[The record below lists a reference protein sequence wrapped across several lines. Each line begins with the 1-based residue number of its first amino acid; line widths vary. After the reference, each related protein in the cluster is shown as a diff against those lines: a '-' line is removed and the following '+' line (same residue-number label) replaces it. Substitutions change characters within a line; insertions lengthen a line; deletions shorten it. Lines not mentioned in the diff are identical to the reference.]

1 MGAIGLGGL
10 VLALAASYWLARR
23 TSLRM
28 QSIADALMQMV
39 DAPHSQPNL
48 LHIQK
53 LHQQSHGPV
62 QQLAG
67 AVLAFRRALQRQHQA
82 EEQALELLF
91 YDPLTQLPNRR
102 LLRERLQQALTRHAP
117 LALLALDLDGFQHIN
132 DSCGHQVGDQVLQ
145 AVAQRL
151 RTTTQGCEVL
161 ARTGGNS
168 FAVLLTGLGH
178 AATDTA
184 AQAERMAEAM
194 QSALAEP
201 LQLQHTTHYISAS
214 IGITLF
220 QAPLGNLD
228 LPLQHAEA
236 AMYQAKTA
244 GRGLVRFFDP
254 DPQARIEARLHLEN
268 DLRQA
273 IAGEQLRL
281 FYQLQVD
288 GQGRACGAEV
298 LLRWQHPQRGMVS
311 PGEFIPL
318 AEASDLILPIGLWV
332 LQGACQQLHAWAQQ
346 PHLAALSIAVNVSAK
361 QFRQPDFVQQV
372 CQAIA
377 TSGAPAQRLKLELTE
392 SVVLEEVEN
401 TIEKMAQLRALGV
414 RFSMDDFGTGYSS
427 LQYLKRLPLD
437 QLKIEQGFV
446 RDITNDSNDA
456 AIVQTIIAMGR
467 SLGLEVI
474 AEGVETPAQHAF
486 LSTHGCDLFQNVFMI
501 SNEGVGDAVR
511 DGLRGANHSNSLAI
525 ARICND
531 ADRPKRRP
539 HTHEEI
545 VNTFLLRAAQNQH
558 INRCRHP
565 QPLGKTGPQPCA
577 VADEQGHI
585 PHGVTTSD
593 KPLVKR
599 GNHPLVKPTNVPPMG
614 MACNVQMHAVLG
626 GVLTRHFGLVAQQNM
641 KLRLLRLGLLRH
653 AHDIGGDT
661 TASVVALGIRRVAH
675 ARKR

>member
-1 MGAIGLGGL
+1 MWAIGLGGL

-28 QSIADALMQMV
+28 QSIADALVQMV
-39 DAPHSQPNL
+39 HAPHSQPNL

-102 LLRERLQQALTRHAP
+102 LLRERLQQALTRPAP

-168 FAVLLTGLGH
+168 FAGTAHRPGPRCHRHRGAGRAHGRGH
-178 AATDTA
+178 AKRPGRA
-184 AQAERMAEAM
+184 AAAA
-194 QSALAEP
+194 AHHP
-201 LQLQHTTHYISAS
+201 LHQRQHRHHPVP
-214 IGITLF
+214 
-220 QAPLGNLD
+220 APPWAILTCRCSTPKRPCTRPRPPGA
-228 LPLQHAEA
+228 PWCA
-236 AMYQAKTA
+236 
-244 GRGLVRFFDP
+244 FFDP
-254 DPQARIEARLHLEN
+254 DTQARIEARLHLEN

-273 IAGEQLRL
+273 IGGEQLRL

-346 PHLAALSIAVNVSAK
+346 PHLAARRLSIAVNVSAN

-392 SVVLEEVEN
+392 SVVLEEVRKHHRKN
-401 TIEKMAQLRALGV
+401 GPAAAPWACVFPWTT
-414 RFSMDDFGTGYSS
+414 FGTGYSS

-486 LSTHGCDLFQNVFMI
+486 EHPRLRPVSGLSVCQT
-501 SNEGVGDAVR
+501 
-511 DGLRGANHSNSLAI
+511 
-525 ARICND
+525 
-531 ADRPKRRP
+531 
-539 HTHEEI
+539 
-545 VNTFLLRAAQNQH
+545 
-558 INRCRHP
+558 
-565 QPLGKTGPQPCA
+565 
-577 VADEQGHI
+577 
-585 PHGVTTSD
+585 
-593 KPLVKR
+593 
-599 GNHPLVKPTNVPPMG
+599 PT
-614 MACNVQMHAVLG
+614 
-626 GVLTRHFGLVAQQNM
+626 
-641 KLRLLRLGLLRH
+641 
-653 AHDIGGDT
+653 D
-661 TASVVALGIRRVAH
+661 
-675 ARKR
+675 

>member
-28 QSIADALMQMV
+28 QSLADALVQMV
-39 DAPHSQPNL
+39 HAPHSQPNL

-236 AMYQAKTA
+236 AMY
-244 GRGLVRFFDP
+244 
-254 DPQARIEARLHLEN
+254 
-268 DLRQA
+268 
-273 IAGEQLRL
+273 
-281 FYQLQVD
+281 
-288 GQGRACGAEV
+288 
-298 LLRWQHPQRGMVS
+298 
-311 PGEFIPL
+311 
-318 AEASDLILPIGLWV
+318 
-332 LQGACQQLHAWAQQ
+332 
-346 PHLAALSIAVNVSAK
+346 
-361 QFRQPDFVQQV
+361 
-372 CQAIA
+372 
-377 TSGAPAQRLKLELTE
+377 
-392 SVVLEEVEN
+392 
-401 TIEKMAQLRALGV
+401 
-414 RFSMDDFGTGYSS
+414 
-427 LQYLKRLPLD
+427 
-437 QLKIEQGFV
+437 
-446 RDITNDSNDA
+446 
-456 AIVQTIIAMGR
+456 
-467 SLGLEVI
+467 
-474 AEGVETPAQHAF
+474 
-486 LSTHGCDLFQNVFMI
+486 
-501 SNEGVGDAVR
+501 
-511 DGLRGANHSNSLAI
+511 
-525 ARICND
+525 
-531 ADRPKRRP
+531 
-539 HTHEEI
+539 
-545 VNTFLLRAAQNQH
+545 
-558 INRCRHP
+558 
-565 QPLGKTGPQPCA
+565 
-577 VADEQGHI
+577 
-585 PHGVTTSD
+585 
-593 KPLVKR
+593 
-599 GNHPLVKPTNVPPMG
+599 
-614 MACNVQMHAVLG
+614 
-626 GVLTRHFGLVAQQNM
+626 
-641 KLRLLRLGLLRH
+641 
-653 AHDIGGDT
+653 
-661 TASVVALGIRRVAH
+661 
-675 ARKR
+675 